1 MLQIYHL
8 YHYKWYKIY
17 YKVVLFLKSITDDL
31 SENNIEKIF
40 NGIDTSG
47 DRQIDLREFK
57 GGFMWVLCAGN
68 HKNLPGHDEENN

>member
-8 YHYKWYKIY
+8 YHFKWYKIY

-57 GGFMWVLCAGN
+57 GGPMWVVCAGN

>member
-8 YHYKWYKIY
+8 YHYKCYKIY

-57 GGFMWVLCAGN
+57 GGLMEALCG
-68 HKNLPGHDEENN
+68 KS